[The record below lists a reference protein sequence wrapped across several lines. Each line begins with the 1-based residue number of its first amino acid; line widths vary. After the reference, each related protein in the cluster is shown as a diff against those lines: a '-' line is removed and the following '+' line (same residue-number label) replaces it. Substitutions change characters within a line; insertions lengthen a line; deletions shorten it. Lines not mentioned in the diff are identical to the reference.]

1 MSGLQMFFDRLKATG
16 QPEGLTYLLQNAKSY
31 YDFSQL
37 AGADGSIIAS
47 VPDQGLLGIDL
58 SDAAPVR
65 DPKIQFGQFGS
76 KTIKLFKADASSGG
90 AYDDILLAN
99 TFGESWFKSDFEII
113 FTGMLTAS
121 TDLDFFG
128 VANGTNIVRF
138 NITTNAAAQPRALRF
153 EYRYSAAT
161 ARRFIADTGTFFE
174 NGLRTGLRLF
184 RIKCDFTNDIFKLWV
199 DGVEIGITSVV
210 DAFNLIDPTKWA
222 NAAQRFTVGGYNNS
236 GTIVRY
242 GNYHLM
248 GRFAITP
255 IMTDAQAALVSEYM
269 TLYE

>member
-1 MSGLQMFFDRLKATG
+1 MNFFLNAAGGQSEHAGLLYLK
-16 QPEGLTYLLQNAKSY
+16 QNAKSY
-31 YDFSQL
+31 YDFSKL

-47 VPDQGLLGIDL
+47 VPDQGLLGISL
-58 SDAAPVR
+58 SDGAPVR

-76 KTIKLFKADASSGG
+76 KTIKFFKAYASSGG
-90 AYDDILLAN
+90 AYDDILLAD
-99 TFGESWFKSDFEII
+99 TFGESWFKSDFEIV

-128 VANGTNIVRF
+128 VASGTNIVRF
-138 NITTNAAAQPRALRF
+138 NITTSAAAQPRALRF

-199 DGVEIGITSVV
+199 DGVEIAIVSVV
-210 DAFNLIDPTKWA
+210 DAFNLIDPTRWA
-222 NAAQRFTVGGYNNS
+222 NTAQRFTVGGYNNS

-248 GRFAITP
+248 GHFAITP
-255 IMTDAQAALVSEYM
+255 IMTDAQAAQVSDYM
-269 TLYE
+269 TQ